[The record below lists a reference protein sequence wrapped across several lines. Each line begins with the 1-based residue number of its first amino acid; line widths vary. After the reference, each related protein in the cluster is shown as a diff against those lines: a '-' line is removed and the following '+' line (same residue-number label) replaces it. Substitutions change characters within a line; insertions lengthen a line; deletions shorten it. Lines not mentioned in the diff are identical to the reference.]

1 MTDAQRQAVSY
12 VLTTAA
18 DTLPVW
24 RDSAVLIL
32 ASVVIG
38 CLLFISAVVEP

>member
-1 MTDAQRQAVSY
+1 MTEDGRQLVSL
-12 VLTTAA
+12 VMTTMA

-32 ASVVIG
+32 AAFVIG
-38 CLLFISAVVEP
+38 CLLFVAAIAEP